1 MKILVL
7 TCVLIIAINMWYKS
21 YVKRNEILLCAE
33 MSAHV
38 QNMVTMFSTISKLQY
53 FASADLIADHAF

>member
-7 TCVLIIAINMWYKS
+7 TCVPIIAINMWYKS
-21 YVKRNEILLCAE
+21 YVKRNKILLCAE

-38 QNMVTMFSTISKLQY
+38 QNKITMFSTISKLQY